1 MSWVPCSGLGCRDS
15 CGQSANVDGQKN
27 KPGKL
32 GVAADG
38 AADKVGERQG
48 EGSVLAE
55 GRTLSVPE
63 GHGTEPR
70 RPWNRTEG
78 NVLSPGW

>member
-1 MSWVPCSGLGCRDS
+1 MDRKTNQESG
-15 CGQSANVDGQKN
+15 
-27 KPGKL
+27 

-38 AADKVGERQG
+38 VADKVGERQG

-78 NVLSPGW
+78 NVLSPAPSMV